1 MGNLGIFPADHILQK
16 KPKSIK
22 TKKYY
27 PRENNSFKGKVFLVI
42 SPNTYLLFKNSED
55 EMIDA
60 TLGNLIHICYTRLFL
75 GLMLNVMSIVDTVLH
90 SVFIMFY
97 TLKVTKV
104 LQSCCSYFGLQIYAI
119 GLKAT
124 FIRLLLPAR
133 PDMGSFV
140 IMWVVRSNHYWVY
153 IKIFSVLLGEI

>member
-1 MGNLGIFPADHILQK
+1 MGNLGIFRADYILQK

-27 PRENNSFKGKVFLVI
+27 PRENNSFKGNVFVVI
-42 SPNTYLLFKNSED
+42 SSNTYLLFKNFEN

-60 TLGNLIHICYTRLFL
+60 TLGNLIYICYTRLFL
-75 GLMLNVMSIVDTVLH
+75 GFMLNVMSIVDTVLH
-90 SVFIMFY
+90 AVFIMFY

-104 LQSCCSYFGLQIYAI
+104 LQSCCSYFGLQICAI

-124 FIRLLLPAR
+124 FIRLLLPAH
-133 PDMGSFV
+133 PDMSCFV
-140 IMWVVRSNHYWVY
+140 IMWVVRSDHYWVY
-153 IKIFSVLLGEI
+153 IKIFSALLGEI